1 MLASVPVTR
10 LVLVAAIYILYMGG
24 WGINN
29 NKRNARGLA
38 GSYKLVCYAG
48 TDAGMP
54 RLPGWETHPIQVP
67 LRYHRIY
74 TVLVPYIL
82 HIDRTHSVDYL

>member
-1 MLASVPVTR
+1 MLASVPGTR

-48 TDAGMP
+48 TDAAPAWVGDP
-54 RLPGWETHPIQVP
+54 SHTGTATVP
-67 LRYHRIY
+67 
-74 TVLVPYIL
+74 PYIHTPYSY
-82 HIDRTHSVDYL
+82 HIYCISIVLIA